1 MARRDICAVIAR
13 KGNGSTTVSGTMA
26 LVSLVGITVFST
38 GGIGGVHR
46 GGEVSLDISSDLTE
60 LARSRML
67 VVCAG
72 IKSILD
78 VPRTLEVLET
88 YGVTVAAFNTP
99 HIPAFY
105 SRSSG
110 VPAAVIVRDA
120 TGAAE
125 LLLAQE
131 ALGMHSSILIT
142 VPPPHDD
149 AGDAAAIEEAI
160 AVAINEARAQ
170 GIKGPQETPFLL
182 QRVSE
187 LTDSKSLAANIAL
200 YLNNASVAADI
211 ACAHA
216 TQAASRRSLSSR
228 IAAMAPALSSTRAAL
243 TAYSKVSV
251 FYVSSSLK
259 SRSLSLYPHT
269 SSQVECIEPIGMPA
283 VSKGICSRLSP
294 QATAAPPLPINASA
308 QEKHILVVGAA
319 IFDSVGFTQGNLDA
333 AVSNKSVG
341 TVRWLAGGVGRNV
354 CEAIARVGAG
364 TTPKVIAHL
373 LSAVGNDAAGEL
385 LLNSCQAAGVMTEY
399 VSMPRTP
406 PSWFPTLLF

>member
-1 MARRDICAVIAR
+1 M
-13 KGNGSTTVSGTMA
+13 SGTVA
-26 LVSLVGITVFST
+26 LVSLVGIKIFAT

-99 HIPAFY
+99 NIPAFY

-110 VPAAVIVRDA
+110 VPAAVVVRDA
-120 TGAAE
+120 VGAAQ
-125 LLLAQE
+125 LLIAQE

-149 AGDAAAIEEAI
+149 ADDAAAIDDAI
-160 AVAINEARAQ
+160 TVALNDARSH

-187 LTDSKSLAANIAL
+187 LTGSKSLAANIAL

-211 ACAHA
+211 ACAHVA
-216 TQAASRRSLSSR
+216 EAAIRCALPYRHSSSAPSLSCTQAALS
-228 IAAMAPALSSTRAAL
+228 T
-243 TAYSKVSV
+243 YSKVMNSCCTHHALV
-251 FYVSSSLK
+251 LPFTICLLNTPPRLFVV
-259 SRSLSLYPHT
+259 
-269 SSQVECIEPIGMPA
+269 SQV
-283 VSKGICSRLSP
+283 V
-294 QATAAPPLPINASA
+294 
-308 QEKHILVVGAA
+308 H
-319 IFDSVGFTQGNLDA
+319 
-333 AVSNKSVG
+333 
-341 TVRWLAGGVGRNV
+341 
-354 CEAIARVGAG
+354 
-364 TTPKVIAHL
+364 
-373 LSAVGNDAAGEL
+373 
-385 LLNSCQAAGVMTEY
+385 
-399 VSMPRTP
+399 
-406 PSWFPTLLF
+406 